1 MLQSIREGV
10 GRWVAIAIMA
20 LIAVT
25 FIFWGVDFSL
35 TGTTFAA
42 KVNGTD
48 IPLLEFD
55 RELQNQQAQYQDL
68 YRVELT
74 DDLQS
79 ELRQAVLERLIMYEA
94 LLQHVNDSGYR
105 VSDERVIAAIQQ
117 RPEFQIGGEFSL
129 DVFRATLLNA
139 GLTEQGFIERERER
153 LAQLE
158 LQAGI
163 MTSGFYT
170 AEEYTRYVE
179 LYNQRREIAYA
190 IFAADDFVD
199 ATIVDEAAIVAH
211 YEANKAA
218 YYSDESVDVEY
229 IEIQGADIAET
240 VEVTEEELEQYYE
253 DEQYRFQ
260 TEEERQARHILL
272 SLDTE
277 DPETAVADILARLDA
292 GEEFSDLAAELSE
305 DAGTSGL
312 GGDLG
317 WVARGLLVGPFED
330 TLFEMEVGAVE
341 GPVETDFGYHIIRLE
356 DIRAG
361 EVQTFEQVRDE
372 LAQDFQSSRASEQ
385 FYDLAS
391 ELADRSFDA
400 FNELA
405 SVATE
410 LGLPLQTLNGLTRS
424 GDSTPFSDA
433 TAIVQAAFD
442 PVVLAQQ
449 ENSSPIELADDHIV
463 VLRVR
468 DHHLPAEQPLE
479 LVRDVIEEELSRA
492 AAQELAE
499 TAAAEFFAA
508 IDTNDDVSLLAEELS
523 GAWFPEAWVERADA
537 DVPTQVLAAA
547 FRWAHPAE
555 GGVLREIVPLASG
568 DYAVLA
574 LSGVE
579 PGSVDATPREERNAQ
594 NAQLAEQASLAELS
608 GYAREVRDDAT
619 VRIPDI
625 VLNPIY

>member
-10 GRWVAIAIMA
+10 GRWIAIAIMA

-74 DDLQS
+74 DELQS
-79 ELRQAVLERLIMYEA
+79 ELRRSVLERLIMYES

-105 VSDERVIAAIQQ
+105 VSDDRVIAAVRQ

-139 GLTEQGFIERERER
+139 GLTEQGFIEREREQ
-153 LAQLE
+153 LAQRE

-179 LYNQRREIAYA
+179 LYNQRREISYA
-190 IFAADDFVD
+190 IFAADDFID
-199 ATIVDEAAIVAH
+199 GTTIDEAAIAAH

-240 VEVTEEELEQYYE
+240 IEVTEEELAQYYE

-272 SLDTE
+272 SPDTE

-292 GEEFSDLAAELSE
+292 GEEFGNLAAELSE

-330 TLFEMEVGAVE
+330 ALFEMEVGGVE

-361 EVQTFEQVRDE
+361 EVQTFDQVRDE
-372 LAQDFQSSRASEQ
+372 LAQDFQTSRASEQ

-410 LGLPLQTLNGLTRS
+410 MDLPLQTLDRLTRS
-424 GDSTPFSDA
+424 GDST
-433 TAIVQAAFD
+433 AF
-442 PVVLAQQ
+442 P
-449 ENSSPIELADDHIV
+449 
-463 VLRVR
+463 
-468 DHHLPAEQPLE
+468 
-479 LVRDVIEEELSRA
+479 
-492 AAQELAE
+492 
-499 TAAAEFFAA
+499 
-508 IDTNDDVSLLAEELS
+508 
-523 GAWFPEAWVERADA
+523 
-537 DVPTQVLAAA
+537 
-547 FRWAHPAE
+547 
-555 GGVLREIVPLASG
+555 
-568 DYAVLA
+568 
-574 LSGVE
+574 
-579 PGSVDATPREERNAQ
+579 
-594 NAQLAEQASLAELS
+594 
-608 GYAREVRDDAT
+608 
-619 VRIPDI
+619 
-625 VLNPIY
+625 